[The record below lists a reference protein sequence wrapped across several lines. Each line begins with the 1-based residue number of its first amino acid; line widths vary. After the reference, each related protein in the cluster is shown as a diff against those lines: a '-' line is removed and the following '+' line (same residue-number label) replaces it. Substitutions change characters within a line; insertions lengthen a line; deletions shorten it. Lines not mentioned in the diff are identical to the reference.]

1 MVQSA
6 RSSTS
11 PLRADCCTPRSE
23 GRTRSLNE
31 NAHKTHV
38 RCPGQRVVR
47 AHKHT
52 GSKKNVDHLI
62 NICMRYFIFQF
73 MHLIATQM
81 KAINLICTQITFL
94 LFSLYKSKEK
104 LPRQPVQR
112 RTRKRAAAAPAAGG
126 RRGGGR
132 SLPQKLLI
140 QKACAWTLFSA
151 HGPRSKHFFCHF

>member
-1 MVQSA
+1 MQGLQEPRAPGV
-6 RSSTS
+6 RVPSTQGQDGAKRPLLHVS
-11 PLRADCCTPRSE
+11 PAGDGCTQCSE

-112 RTRKRAAAAPAAGG
+112 RIGKRAALLPL
-126 RRGGGR
+126 RVGGGE
-132 SLPQKLLI
+132 Q
-140 QKACAWTLFSA
+140 AGAF
-151 HGPRSKHFFCHF
+151 PRNY